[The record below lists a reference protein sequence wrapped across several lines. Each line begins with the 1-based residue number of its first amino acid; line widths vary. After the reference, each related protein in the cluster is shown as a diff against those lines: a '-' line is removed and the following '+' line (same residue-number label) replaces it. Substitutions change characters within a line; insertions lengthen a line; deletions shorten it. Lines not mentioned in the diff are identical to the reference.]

1 MDVGLGLHRWGG
13 VSEEGAE
20 DKILA
25 KDSIWQEEV
34 A

>member
-1 MDVGLGLHRWGG
+1 MEG
-13 VSEEGAE
+13 VIEEGAE

>member
-1 MDVGLGLHRWGG
+1 MED